1 MNISEDK
8 KIVAREFLFALKYDE
23 YDLTLAEYA
32 SKIEQ
37 DIEANKKE
45 YERWAEEYIK
55 EKNQAKYDENGKGIA
70 NDPELKA
77 DIIRNYYLLRAA
89 EFFLQNK

>member
-1 MNISEDK
+1 VKQQEFMNISEDK

-45 YERWAEEYIK
+45 YER
-55 EKNQAKYDENGKGIA
+55 
-70 NDPELKA
+70 
-77 DIIRNYYLLRAA
+77 
-89 EFFLQNK
+89 